1 MDSRLTGMSVKTCY
15 CCYCCCCLLMPLLL
29 LLQQL
34 ASAVLIIMLCSS
46 ARNRRQA
53 NFSLWSNSMDNIH
66 NKSEY
71 LFIRFYSLH
80 RHLCRLV
87 TCLYSLCTKVCL
99 AKLLVPRSLPFGL
112 TVSIYITRSNI
123 RPCISLWFLTI
134 VLCTFQ
140 LPLFALSSEEQS
152 SLSASAGSCIT
163 TPLVGRNC
171 SVRPLLRIILASNA
185 HINTIHEN
193 VSVIDPRWYSGCSV
207 SEMWRQMLVL
217 VRERCVLS
225 MLSVSKLEHKH
236 DLLLKVTHWRVDNHN
251 YHRST
256 VMKQ

>member
-1 MDSRLTGMSVKTCY
+1 M
-15 CCYCCCCLLMPLLL
+15 LLL
-29 LLQQL
+29 LLLLLFVDATAAIVTAASICCADHNAMCECSQQATSKFL
-34 ASAVLIIMLCSS
+34 V
-46 ARNRRQA
+46 
-53 NFSLWSNSMDNIH
+53 WSNSMDNIH

-80 RHLCRLV
+80 RYLCRLA
-87 TCLYSLCTKVCL
+87 TCLYSMCTTVCL

-171 SVRPLLRIILASNA
+171 SVRPLLRILLASNA

-207 SEMWRQMLVL
+207 SEMWQRQMLVL

-225 MLSVSKLEHKH
+225 LLSGDMKDYWYPLVSWNTNIIFCSK
-236 DLLLKVTHWRVDNHN
+236 WRIDV
-251 YHRST
+251 
-256 VMKQ
+256 